1 MSSAAQRTHSG
12 AVSITE
18 TGAAG
23 SEVIDPHHSPLF
35 TRQELVRAA
44 RSGGHLEGEGGKG
57 RERGVGR
64 RGWGG
69 GREEEGEG
77 EGEGEGGRGEGEGV
91 GGWIGYTLMYI
102 YNIYATVCE
111 KTMNHNCLS
120 CEPLHR
126 LTKSPT
132 VQDAFRPIP
141 GLISCARATGKVHF
155 TCTRT
160 CHAHMLMYRYI
171 QINYYTCMVIP

>member
-1 MSSAAQRTHSG
+1 MREKKQGTAYAHIQIRTENDKKCMSSAAQRTHSG

-23 SEVIDPHHSPLF
+23 SEVVDPHHSPLF

-69 GREEEGEG
+69 GRG
-77 EGEGEGGRGEGEGV
+77 GGRGGGEGV
-91 GGWIGYTLMYI
+91 GGWIGYTLMHVY
-102 YNIYATVCE
+102 
-111 KTMNHNCLS
+111 
-120 CEPLHR
+120 
-126 LTKSPT
+126 
-132 VQDAFRPIP
+132 
-141 GLISCARATGKVHF
+141 
-155 TCTRT
+155 TCTCT
-160 CHAHMLMYRYI
+160 CIYMLLYVKK
-171 QINYYTCMVIP
+171 Q